1 MLLRIQQRSRSNRF
15 TPRVPGHLNQ
25 SDEKSDQPGILGLDD
40 PFKFVTFIDQITS
53 LDNLI
58 IPGQFRSIFNEK

>member
-40 PFKFVTFIDQITS
+40 PFTVIVLGIKNSASTH
-53 LDNLI
+53 NLSPNAH
-58 IPGQFRSIFNEK
+58 PGAE